1 MLRTIILL
9 LLSIL
14 MFTGCEDAFT
24 TVIDADPPP
33 FTRKMVVH
41 SYCEDTPDT
50 LQFLTL
56 ETNRNIFD
64 ADDSSLPISDAT
76 IEVYEDGTLKG
87 SFQHDQTLDKN
98 KYITDQ
104 HNLFS
109 KVGAEYMLQIKAPGF
124 PDCKTRQ
131 FLPAPVTI
139 DDALFVKELT
149 VDENGDPVDGFKVTF
164 KDLPETGDYYLLE
177 CYFKENPYSRINLKT
192 NDPFL
197 QAGIDGTIMIS
208 DAGNNGFD
216 QTFSMYTEYSW
227 LSDPTVELVF
237 VLQHISV
244 DLFQYLSSINKYVN
258 NDIDFFSEPTFVNSN
273 IQNGLG
279 IFSLSS
285 KTKKEVRK

>member
-1 MLRTIILL
+1 MLRQISLFIFLVL
-9 LLSIL
+9 VLS
-14 MFTGCEDAFT
+14 GCEDAFT

-64 ADDSSLPISDAT
+64 ADDQILPILDAT
-76 IEVYEDGTLKG
+76 IEVLEDGALKG
-87 SFQHDQTLDKN
+87 FFQYVPSPDKN
-98 KYITDQ
+98 NYRTEQ
-104 HNLFS
+104 QNLFS
-109 KVGAEYMLQIKAPGF
+109 KIGGEYTIRIKAPGF
-124 PDCKTRQ
+124 PVCETRQ
-131 FLPAPVTI
+131 FLPVPVTI

-149 VDENGDPVDGFKVTF
+149 VDEDGERVDGFKVTF
-164 KDLPETGDYYLLE
+164 KDLPEAGDYYLLE
-177 CYFKENPYSRINLKT
+177 CYFKENPSYRINLKT

-197 QAGIDGTIMIS
+197 QAGINGTIMIS

-237 VLQHISV
+237 VLQHISL
-244 DLFQYLSSINKYVN
+244 DLYHYLISIDKYEN
-258 NDIDFFSEPTFVNSN
+258 NDIDFFSEPAFVNSN
-273 IQNGLG
+273 VKNGLG